1 MSAATLDARKL
12 TTATLLG
19 VIVFLIKGP
28 LLAPYAD
35 FLLIFEAMLAGLGFA
50 LLGRGGAT
58 FVEVVNGLLLTAYEA
73 ITVPPLAPFVFPLAL
88 LFGVL
93 IDGTGVAL
101 RVRNG
106 SLLSAKRLAAGV
118 TISSAVTGTVAYFI
132 TLSALISLGFL
143 PNDPTADVQL
153 GLAVILI
160 GVVEGAAG
168 GYLAARIWER
178 NLKRR
183 FSVAATVQP

>member
-1 MSAATLDARKL
+1 MDARKL

-35 FLLIFEAMLAGLGFA
+35 FLLIFEAILAGLGFA

-58 FVEVVNGLLLTAYEA
+58 YVEIVNGLLLTAYEA

-88 LFGVL
+88 LFGVV
-93 IDGTGVAL
+93 IDATGVAL

-106 SLLSAKRLAAGV
+106 SVLSAKRLAAAV

-143 PNDPTADVQL
+143 PNNPSLDVQL

-168 GYLAARIWER
+168 GYLAARIWDR

-183 FSVAATVQP
+183 FSMAPTTQP

>member
-1 MSAATLDARKL
+1 LDARKL

-19 VIVFLIKGP
+19 VIIFLIKGP

-35 FLLIFEAMLAGLGFA
+35 FLIIFEAMLAGLGFA

-73 ITVPPLAPFVFPLAL
+73 ITFPPLAPFVFPLAL
-88 LFGVL
+88 LFGIV
-93 IDGTGVAL
+93 IDAAGVTL
-101 RVRNG
+101 GVRNESG
-106 SLLSAKRLAAGV
+106 LSAKRLAAAV
-118 TISSAVTGTVAYFI
+118 TISSAVTGIVAYFI

-143 PNDPTADVQL
+143 PNDPSADIQL
-153 GLAVILI
+153 GLAVIMI
-160 GVVEGAAG
+160 GVAEGAAG

-178 NLKRR
+178 NLKQR
-183 FSVAATVQP
+183 FSIAPTGQP